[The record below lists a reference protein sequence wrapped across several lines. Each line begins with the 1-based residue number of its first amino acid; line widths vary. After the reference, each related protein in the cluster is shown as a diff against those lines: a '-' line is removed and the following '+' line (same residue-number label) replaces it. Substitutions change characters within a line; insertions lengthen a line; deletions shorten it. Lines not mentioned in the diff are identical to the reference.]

1 MSLDKD
7 RRNVY
12 GENDKASRKNIPRAK
27 ARVNRV
33 NRRLDTMALA
43 GAIGEPDDVIDDEV
57 EQTLLGRRRKV
68 WRKWPDEPLGRN
80 WRNAVGT
87 RFDRMTRRIGV
98 PITRRLAVRQPDIAR
113 SLSHSAISCRRTGAD
128 RSANDRCAAAY
139 SRLPSGVSM
148 RTGE

>member
-1 MSLDKD
+1 MTGQVGSLGQWPSAEVLTYAHAMRRRLSPQEKKRMSLDKD

-57 EQTLLGRRRKV
+57 
-68 WRKWPDEPLGRN
+68 
-80 WRNAVGT
+80 
-87 RFDRMTRRIGV
+87 
-98 PITRRLAVRQPDIAR
+98 
-113 SLSHSAISCRRTGAD
+113 
-128 RSANDRCAAAY
+128 
-139 SRLPSGVSM
+139 
-148 RTGE
+148 